1 MPSGSVSLFTAYKIA
16 YGCDFPAV
24 VMIKKIRI
32 LNNRKD
38 KLYRYTLSKTEHP
51 AAMLGS
57 HSSLAYYKASRRKY
71 VMRTRSTHVMRIRK
85 LY

>member
-16 YGCDFPAV
+16 DGCDFPV
-24 VMIKKIRI
+24 VMMQKIRI